1 MLLIFNKKMTH
12 STIEKVFSFYFWTTC
27 IITQNTAFLIY
38 LLLRGKYFIEIY
50 FSDVNNYNQNF

>member
-1 MLLIFNKKMTH
+1 MTH